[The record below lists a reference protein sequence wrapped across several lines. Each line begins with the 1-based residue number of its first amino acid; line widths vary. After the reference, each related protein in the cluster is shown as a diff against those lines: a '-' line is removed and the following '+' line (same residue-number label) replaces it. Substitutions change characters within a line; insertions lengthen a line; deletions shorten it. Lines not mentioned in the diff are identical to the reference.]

1 MKRITIFLISLL
13 VVSCE
18 LAINEPLLVSE
29 EELINAQAEIIRLA
43 ESVPCTNASE
53 WKTTRMGNKACG
65 GPASYIAYH
74 QSLERE
80 FLDLVNH
87 FNALEKEYIE
97 KNNLISDCKMLVVP
111 PAGVRCE
118 KNKPVLIY

>member
-1 MKRITIFLISLL
+1 MKRIFIFLISLL

-18 LAINEPLLVSE
+18 LAPTEPILVTSE
-29 EELINAQAEIIRLA
+29 ELLAAQAEIIQLA

-53 WKTTRMGNKACG
+53 WKFSPMGHKACG
-65 GPASYIAYH
+65 GPVRYIAYH

-80 FLDLVNH
+80 FLDLVNR

-111 PAGVRCE
+111 PVGVRCE
-118 KNKPVLIY
+118 KDKPVLVY